1 MFELSEVDWMMLK
14 KVWPL
19 GVRNWVSPSIAT
31 CPETEWKCVYTASL
45 ERMDRILRW
54 QTALSQQF
62 GASQQ
67 TKFEEIC
74 LKWRNNLAIVPE
86 AGRALSIP
94 SCPRETQTTK
104 TKVASLILAQRR
116 LQTQMAVSK
125 RRLHARQNC
134 GLAESMTS
142 LQSRFRF
149 VCGQKSTLEFGPK
162 DLAHAQ
168 RSLRCVMDGIGQGV
182 VGCGFAVYRFGSY
195 LFGVWKLPVEPP
207 RIKNNI
213 LEEGLPLAKDRGF
226 HQDAHSPNNPFK
238 LCFFLFH

>member
-1 MFELSEVDWMMLK
+1 
-14 KVWPL
+14 
-19 GVRNWVSPSIAT
+19 
-31 CPETEWKCVYTASL
+31 
-45 ERMDRILRW
+45 
-54 QTALSQQF
+54 
-62 GASQQ
+62 
-67 TKFEEIC
+67 
-74 LKWRNNLAIVPE
+74 
-86 AGRALSIP
+86 
-94 SCPRETQTTK
+94 
-104 TKVASLILAQRR
+104 
-116 LQTQMAVSK
+116 MAVSK

-213 LEEGLPLAKDRGF
+213 LEEGLPLAKIFYVPLCLRRGF
-226 HQDAHSPNNPFK
+226 QLSFV
-238 LCFFLFH
+238 LRGSTCE